1 MLRAIAMPELVS
13 RSQYATLNGLMM
25 TPVLLAQASAP
36 WLGALLWK
44 ASGGYAA
51 VEWAMVA
58 AALVALGAFTYGLW
72 HAQARPMR
80 KTPE

>member
-1 MLRAIAMPELVS
+1 MLAAVVNGVANAVQF
-13 RSQYATLNGLMM
+13 SQWFGGTHEEGRHPLATL
-25 TPVLLAQASAP
+25 
-36 WLGALLWK
+36 
-44 ASGGYAA
+44 
-51 VEWAMVA
+51 A